1 VPVAFDN
8 GISSGYESRV
18 KDQDFRRTSVLV
30 WLRAL
35 RPQQWSKNLLVP
47 VPLLCAH
54 AWGDH
59 ELIAKTGLATGAM
72 CLAASAVYLVN
83 DVIDRDRDRAHPRK
97 CERPIAGGRIGP
109 VAALVVAVLLA
120 FAAEGIAFCA
130 APDAAIGIAIYLFA
144 SLAYCLLLRRLA
156 MVDLFALAGLYTLR
170 MVVGGLAT
178 GIVLSPWLASFSL
191 FIFLSL
197 SCAKRHAE
205 VRLSAA
211 DAHATDRF
219 GRDYRAGDA
228 PLLLALG
235 TATAVASAV
244 ILAIYLF
251 AEVEHHYRHPAWL
264 YPALP
269 LELLWIS
276 RLWLFAARGRLDLDP
291 IAFALRDPTTLVIAA
306 TIVML
311 GVLSA

>member
-1 VPVAFDN
+1 
-8 GISSGYESRV
+8 
-18 KDQDFRRTSVLV
+18 
-30 WLRAL
+30 
-35 RPQQWSKNLLVP
+35 
-47 VPLLCAH
+47 
-54 AWGDH
+54 
-59 ELIAKTGLATGAM
+59 M

-83 DVIDRDRDRAHPRK
+83 DVVDRDRDRHHPRK
-97 CERPIAGGRIGP
+97 KDRPIAAGAIGAG
-109 VAALVVAVLLA
+109 AALVVAVILA
-120 FAAEGIAFCA
+120 ALAAGLAYCA
-130 APDAAIGIAIYLFA
+130 TPDAALGIAVYLGA

-156 MVDLFALAGLYTLR
+156 MVDLFALAGLYTVRL
-170 MVVGGLAT
+170 VVGGLAT
-178 GIVLSPWLASFSL
+178 GIAVSPWLGAFAL

-205 VRLSAA
+205 LRLARGGDGG
-211 DAHATDRF
+211 DAPGAVATDRF
-219 GRDYRAGDA
+219 GRDYRPADA

-235 TATAVASAV
+235 VANAVASAV

-251 AEVEHHYRHPAWL
+251 VEVDHHYRHPLRL

-306 TIVML
+306 TIVVL
-311 GVLSA
+311 GVCSA